1 MIALSVL
8 RRRLHAA
15 ERLIQDIEQKI
26 GTLLVIAHRSRRLNP

>member
-8 RRRLHAA
+8 RRRLQAA

-26 GTLLVIAHRSRRLNP
+26 GALLLIAH